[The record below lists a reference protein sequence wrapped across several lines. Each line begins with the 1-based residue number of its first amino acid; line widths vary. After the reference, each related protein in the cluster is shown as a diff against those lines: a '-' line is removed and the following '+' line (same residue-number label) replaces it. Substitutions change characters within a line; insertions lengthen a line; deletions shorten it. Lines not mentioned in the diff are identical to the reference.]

1 MVLGAGQDISP
12 SGGSHEGCISR
23 RLLCCSGY
31 PSLTGIF
38 RFSGTPK
45 CPGGSCSPA
54 LAPRPPSPE
63 IPPALVTPIG
73 LQCSSRLFPPKASQ
87 RIQVVEAADA
97 KSLSPDG
104 PISTHLFSEA
114 AGSRWSDHGRVPSRA
129 HGWGRAHR
137 ELSEAQGSV
146 CTHPPRITGQL
157 EWKPRSGKGR
167 EEWEGSGAGRE
178 EGDKCVT
185 RGRRAGTLTTRLVRC
200 KDGMLRSKK
209 SLSKGR

>member
-23 RLLCCSGY
+23 RLLCCSGH

-63 IPPALVTPIG
+63 IPPALVTPID
-73 LQCSSRLFPPKASQ
+73 LQCSSRLFPPTASQ

-146 CTHPPRITGQL
+146 CPPTQNHRAAGVEAE
-157 EWKPRSGKGR
+157 EWKGQGR
-167 EEWEGSGAGRE
+167 VGR
-178 EGDKCVT
+178 KW
-185 RGRRAGTLTTRLVRC
+185 GRQGGGGQVC
-200 KDGMLRSKK
+200 H
-209 SLSKGR
+209 